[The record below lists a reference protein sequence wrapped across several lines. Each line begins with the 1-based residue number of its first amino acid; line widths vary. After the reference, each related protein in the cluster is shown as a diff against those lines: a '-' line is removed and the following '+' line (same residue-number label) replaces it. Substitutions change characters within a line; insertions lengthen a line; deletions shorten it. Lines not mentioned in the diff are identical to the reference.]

1 LFVLTNNKQLT
12 NKQLS
17 ERMKLIVGLGNPGIE
32 YQFTPHNAGFL
43 AIDRI
48 AEICGVSVANR
59 RGRALT
65 ARARLAG
72 QEVLLAKPETFMNLS
87 GLSVAALLKDLEL
100 TPDTKGGPVK
110 DLIVLY
116 DELAIPLGQLR
127 IRERGSAGGH
137 NGIKSI
143 LSSLGT
149 EEFIRVRIGVGKPP
163 TVTGRE
169 IKAGGTNYLLAP
181 VRRMQLQELDEVL
194 DQAVRAVEMVLTE
207 GTLKAMN
214 EFNRKVNGT
223 PEDPA
228 AQ

>member
-1 LFVLTNNKQLT
+1 
-12 NKQLS
+12 
-17 ERMKLIVGLGNPGIE
+17 MKLIVGLGNPGPE

-43 AIDRI
+43 AIDRL
-48 AEICGVSVANR
+48 ANQSGVSVTNR
-59 RGRALT
+59 RGKALT
-65 ARARLAG
+65 ARASIAG
-72 QEVLLAKPETFMNLS
+72 KDVLLAKPETFMNLS
-87 GLSVAALLKDLEL
+87 GLSVAALLRELEL
-100 TPDTKGGPVK
+100 PPDTKGAPAN

-127 IRERGSAGGH
+127 IRERGSAAGH

-163 TVTGRE
+163 TETGRAV
-169 IKAGGTNYLLAP
+169 KAGGTDYLLSP
-181 VRRMQLQELDEVL
+181 MRRMQLQELDEVL
-194 DQAVRAVEMVLTE
+194 DQAARAVEMILTQ
-207 GTLKAMN
+207 GPIKAMT
-214 EFNRKVNGT
+214 EFNRKINGT